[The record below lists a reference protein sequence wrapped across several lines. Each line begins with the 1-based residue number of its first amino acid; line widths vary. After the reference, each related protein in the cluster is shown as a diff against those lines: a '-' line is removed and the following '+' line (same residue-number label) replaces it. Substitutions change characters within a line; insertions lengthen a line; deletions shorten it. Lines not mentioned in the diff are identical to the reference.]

1 MIEASSSSR
10 TSFTGPYKRRVID
23 QELDDLFDQLP
34 AILLDGPKGVGK
46 TATALQRCNGVRQLD
61 RKADHVLVGSDP
73 YVIDGD
79 PRPTLIDEW
88 QKVPPVFDAVRR
100 LVDGGAGGGSF
111 LLTGSAPTGQTHSGA
126 GRIVT
131 MRMRPLSVFER
142 YDQSDFV
149 SLRGLMQGDNKVRG
163 RCPLELRDY
172 VHEITASGFPGVRH
186 HEERSVQRH
195 IDSYL
200 QRIVDHDL
208 PELGFTARRPATVMS
223 WLRAYGAAT
232 STTASWEKIR
242 NAATSTSAEMPAK
255 STTTPYIELL
265 THLRILDPLYPWMPS
280 RNHLSSLTM
289 APKHHLAD
297 PALAARL
304 VKRSTTQLIR
314 GEDSQLIPRDGT
326 FLGGLFE
333 SLTALSV
340 RAFAQNSDADVSHLR
355 TQAGRQEIDFIVEGS
370 EGVLGIEA
378 KLTGAVE
385 DRDVRHL
392 LWLREKLGDECVGL
406 VVLHTGPE
414 AYTRRDGV
422 AVVPLGLLG
431 P

>member
-1 MIEASSSSR
+1 MIEEATASK

-23 QELDDLFDQLP
+23 EELDDLFDQLP

-46 TATALQRCNGVRQLD
+46 TATALQRCKGVRRLD
-61 RKADHVLVGSDP
+61 QGADRTLIGSDP
-73 YVIDGD
+73 YVIGGD
-79 PRPTLIDEW
+79 PRPTLVDEW
-88 QKVPPVFDAVRR
+88 QRVPPVFDTVRR
-100 LVDGGAGGGSF
+100 LVDEGAGGGSF

-131 MRMRPLSVFER
+131 MRMRPLSIFER
-142 YDQSDFV
+142 YDQGDIV
-149 SLRGLMQGDNKVRG
+149 SLRGLMQGGSKVRG
-163 RCPLELRDY
+163 RCPLGLRDY
-172 VHEITASGFPGVRH
+172 VHEITASGFPGVRQH
-186 HEERSVQRH
+186 GERSVHRH
-195 IDSYL
+195 LDSYL

-208 PELGFTARRPATVMS
+208 PELGFAARQPATMMS

-242 NAATSTSAEMPAK
+242 NAATSVSAEMPAK
-255 STTTPYIELL
+255 STTTPYVELL
-265 THLRILDPLYPWMPS
+265 THLRILDPLFAWMPS

-304 VKRSTTQLIR
+304 VKRSAAQLIQ

-340 RAFAQNSDADVSHLR
+340 RTFAQNCDADVSHLR
-355 TQAGRQEIDFIVEGS
+355 TQAGRHEVDFIVEGS

-378 KLTGAVE
+378 KLTGAVG

-406 VVLHTGPE
+406 VVLNTGPE

-422 AVVPLGLLG
+422 SVVPLGLLG